1 MQKQYALAGGR
12 SYYPDSTLNAI
23 IETAVLLVMECGLG
37 AAEGYLQAQGVSRH
51 LPTTSPIADT
61 LCHRPCQAGP
71 R

>member
-12 SYYPDSTLNAI
+12 SYYPDSALNVI
-23 IETAVLLVMECGLG
+23 IETAVLLVMEQGLD
-37 AAEGYLQAQGVSRH
+37 AAEGYLQAQGVSRYP
-51 LPTTSPIADT
+51 PTTSPIADN